1 MPLFDFGKKKLPNK
15 AIGRNTASN
24 NKEMLWGWFRPVIEW
39 AGMKLRAIYPVLL
52 FTHGNFP
59 VLETCFLGNSLWQI
73 FSAGKRST
81 SAFHQ
86 MIACRTTTFFLQDT
100 IKIGGNHMTGEQLKT
115 LVLIVIGSG
124 IISALTTKLLSLPAK
139 DAIEILTYVIQLV
152 VLIVII
158 SMIDNKKAI

>member
-1 MPLFDFGKKKLPNK
+1 
-15 AIGRNTASN
+15 
-24 NKEMLWGWFRPVIEW
+24 
-39 AGMKLRAIYPVLL
+39 
-52 FTHGNFP
+52 
-59 VLETCFLGNSLWQI
+59 
-73 FSAGKRST
+73 
-81 SAFHQ
+81 
-86 MIACRTTTFFLQDT
+86 
-100 IKIGGNHMTGEQLKT
+100 MTGEQLKT